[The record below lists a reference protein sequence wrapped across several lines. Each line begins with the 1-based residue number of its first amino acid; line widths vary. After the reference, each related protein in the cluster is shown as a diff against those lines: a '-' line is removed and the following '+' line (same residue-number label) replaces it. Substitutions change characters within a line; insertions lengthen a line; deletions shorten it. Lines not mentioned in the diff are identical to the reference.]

1 MSKIRVLDQSG
12 KKVSEMA
19 APKEIFT
26 YPVKEHLLYEAVVNY
41 RANQRRGTAS
51 TKTRGEVSGGGR
63 KPWRQKGTGRARA
76 GSIRSPL
83 WKKGGVTFGP
93 KPRNYSYSIPKKAK
107 RNALKSALS
116 MKLADDQLLI
126 LKTLE
131 LKEPKTKEGA
141 KILEALKLDSALIV
155 DHHQNKNLF
164 LSLRNIPKIKAVD
177 YNLVNVYDVLNHKW
191 LVFTQKAFE
200 SLMEKLK

>member
-1 MSKIRVLDQSG
+1 
-12 KKVSEMA
+12 
-19 APKEIFT
+19 
-26 YPVKEHLLYEAVVNY
+26 
-41 RANQRRGTAS
+41 
-51 TKTRGEVSGGGR
+51 
-63 KPWRQKGTGRARA
+63 
-76 GSIRSPL
+76 
-83 WKKGGVTFGP
+83 
-93 KPRNYSYSIPKKAK
+93 
-107 RNALKSALS
+107 
-116 MKLADDQLLI
+116 LLI

-164 LSLRNIPKIKAVD
+164 LSLRNIPKVKAVD